1 MEVKRYRLTL
11 AFIVILI
18 IIVSIFAIY
27 YAKKNNNLK
36 ENIYTGASEYMYY
49 LKEYN
54 DQIGIYRANEENPF
68 RVIEVYT
75 FNLPSVDQY
84 ELENGIY
91 VQDDEKLQMIIEDY
105 ES

>member
-11 AFIVILI
+11 VGI
-18 IIVSIFAIY
+18 IILVIIASLFAVY
-27 YAKKNNNLK
+27 YKNNKNK
-36 ENIYTGASEYMYY
+36 PEENTYTNSTEYMYY

-54 DQIGIYRANEENPF
+54 NQIGIYRANEDKPF
-68 RVIEVYT
+68 RIIDVYT
-75 FNLPSVDQY
+75 TNLPSVDQY
-84 ELENGIY
+84 ELKSGIY